1 MESSI
6 PRMVALLV
14 LVSIAEFGAVRE
26 HGGSNRQPPTAG
38 KIVWQ
43 YDTSG

>member
-1 MESSI
+1 MESLI

-14 LVSIAEFGAVRE
+14 LVSIAEVGAVRE
-26 HGGSNRQPPTAG
+26 RGGSNHQPTIAG
-38 KIVWQ
+38 KIMWQ

>member
-1 MESSI
+1 MDPSI

-26 HGGSNRQPPTAG
+26 HGGSNHQPTRAG
-38 KIVWQ
+38 KIMWQ